1 MIKPMLSARAMLLVA
16 MLTGGVGSF
25 VPTSVHAATSNVQQK
40 NVLKGRVIDATGEP
54 AVGAYVIVV
63 GTGTGTTTEVNGSFT
78 LKNVKPGASIKVSL
92 IGYKSQTV
100 KWDGSS
106 ELNFTLEEETS
117 NLNEVVV
124 TAMGITR
131 KASSLTYST
140 QMLRSDELMKVQD
153 PNLVNSIEGKISGVT
168 ITPSAGGA
176 GGASKITLRGNK
188 SIQGNN
194 APLIVVDGV
203 PMTNN
208 VRGQANQAYNLT
220 YSSVAEGSDP
230 LSMIN
235 PDDIESMNI
244 LKGANAA
251 ALYGSAAANG
261 VVMITTKKGKEG
273 KLDVNFTSNVTFEN
287 PLLTPRL
294 QNAYGAEVT
303 SGGLTLDSWGA
314 KLPGGGAYTAS
325 VNAAPTI
332 GGTRDIHLRNSAND
346 DIANFFRTGLTAN
359 NSVSLSGGTE
369 KIKTYFSVANSHSNG
384 MLESNNYNRNTLS
397 FRQSYNFWN
406 RVNIDVNANYVQTK
420 TNNRIGGGTVGNPL
434 YDLYTMPRN
443 VDLAYYRN
451 HISTLGNWQSAE
463 RSYFKADP
471 VTGAYT
477 ETSGRSQLSG
487 PLQEWA
493 FQTAEKNNPYW
504 LLNKNNSVSQDD
516 RFYGNLQGRFDIYDG
531 LAFQARV
538 SIDHS
543 RYSAEGKTYAT
554 TWGPQAM
561 NDFGTYYLSN
571 NRTNEIYTD
580 YLLSYNKQI
589 QDWSVS
595 TTAGWVGHVIE
606 STNVNTYTNAS
617 FDTSQSYILKE
628 LPTVINRFDP
638 SSGGAGGTTK
648 NTSSNW
654 DKAALFTAQVGWK
667 DMVYVDGSYRRD
679 WYRTFRQFSALGTP
693 DNYGYFGFGANAI
706 LSSLFNWKDEYVKYR
721 VSYSEVGNS
730 IPNVL
735 FNSVTIDPRTGAA
748 SVLGYNNF
756 WPIPEKTRSFETGVE
771 TQFFNNRLNVDLTY
785 YNAAMHNSYLTIAAS
800 NGKSQPVNS
809 GIIRNQGIEATVGY
823 DWNNLIPGLRW
834 KTSVNVS
841 YNHNRVEKTY
851 VEDGHNK
858 EMALTVAGG
867 KVQVNYK
874 VGRPYGE
881 MYVNDYT
888 RWRDDVYR
896 DENGG
901 LNSEG
906 RGKLIHK
913 AGDIYINDQG
923 QPSFDGKKRYVNSA
937 GNVRVD
943 KGGERFGLNVG
954 NMNSN
959 VQLSWSNTFFYKNF
973 SLYFLVNG
981 RIGGKVV
988 SLTEGYLDR
997 LGVSERTGEA
1007 RRHAEATGLKA
1018 ADGSWGLAIN
1028 EGRDIVNGRKYY
1040 EAVGSSSAIDYIYDA
1055 TNFRLRE
1062 LSLGYNW
1069 RNLLGEGKNLSVSVI
1084 ARNLFFIYKK
1094 APVDPDIS
1102 LSTANGLGGFEI
1114 FNLPSARS
1122 FGVNVKLNF

>member
-735 FNSVTIDPRTGAA
+735 FNSVSIDPRTGAA

>member
-1 MIKPMLSARAMLLVA
+1 MLSARAMLLVA

-63 GTGTGTTTEVNGSFT
+63 GTSTGTTTELNGSFT

-140 QMLRSDELMKVQD
+140 QLLRSDELMKVQD

-332 GGTRDIHLRNSAND
+332 GGTRNIHLRNSAND

-735 FNSVTIDPRTGAA
+735 FNSVSIDPRTGAA